1 MLSEGRIAM
10 TVFSGTFKH
19 TLDTKNRLFIPAKF
33 REELGEKFFVMRN
46 VDGCLDILTLEA
58 RDSISEQ
65 LSLLPRVQAGDL
77 RRFLFSEASD
87 CVPDTQG
94 RVILPS
100 QLVEYTELGKNV
112 LIVGTDN
119 HIELWNEEK
128 YEQKRAAASKDYI
141 LALMN
146 ELKW

>member
-1 MLSEGRIAM
+1 M

-19 TLDTKNRLFIPAKF
+19 ALDTKNRLFIPAKF

-46 VDGCLDILTLEA
+46 VDGCLDVLTLKA

-87 CVPDTQG
+87 CEPDSQG

-100 QLVEYTELGKNV
+100 KLVEYAELGKNV

-128 YEQKRAAASKDYI
+128 YEAKRAAASKDYI

>member
-1 MLSEGRIAM
+1 M

-19 TLDTKNRLFIPAKF
+19 ALDTKNRLFIPAKF

-87 CVPDTQG
+87 CEPDSQG
-94 RVILPS
+94 RVILPA
-100 QLVEYTELGKNV
+100 QLVEYAELGKNV

-128 YEQKRAAASKDYI
+128 YEEKRAAASKDYI